1 MAYCVIFN
9 WVAQLTGQSPTGR
22 PFNWVNWAGLA
33 QLTQACVP
41 RNRRLLNEYFHGQTT
56 VTLAQLGDALR
67 RCDRMSDRLKLG
79 LVLIIESIL
88 RCHHKKTSIDIFHL
102 EVVEDID
109 AFNNYPWGWRCF
121 LDTLRVFRRGFSMPK
136 GDKPERKYDAYGLPL
151 ALQIWVYE
159 TVPILA
165 SRYARRGET
174 RYPRM
179 HHWRAQ
185 DKPLARQLSAL
196 LDDPELEVLTEL
208 APSIEE
214 ESQFYIST
222 MNLSNSS
229 KL

>member
-1 MAYCVIFN
+1 MEYHLDDAVRQIPGKVTSNCNFTSFALVLDLLDDDHADILRRSCLWPLYSLRDVQWSGQLLDALLCRLLKPVDGDALHFDLGGKVATFSIFEFAL
-9 WVAQLTGQSPTGR
+9 VTGLRCTDDAEAR
-22 PFNWVNWAGLA
+22 
-33 QLTQACVP
+33 ACVP

-102 EVVEDID
+102 EVVDDID

-151 ALQIWVYE
+151 ALQVY
-159 TVPILA
+159 V
-165 SRYARRGET
+165 
-174 RYPRM
+174 
-179 HHWRAQ
+179 
-185 DKPLARQLSAL
+185 
-196 LDDPELEVLTEL
+196 
-208 APSIEE
+208 
-214 ESQFYIST
+214 
-222 MNLSNSS
+222 
-229 KL
+229 